1 MKVTRMLKTVEFKAM
16 KILDK
21 ITGMKAVSKT
31 YIKHILTDLHYIY
44 ISVEWFALV
53 ICLKVFCWHQI
64 GLSI

>member
-44 ISVEWFALV
+44 ISKL
-53 ICLKVFCWHQI
+53 H
-64 GLSI
+64 